1 MTQHNDAKTSH
12 FADKVSVDDFSS
24 YNFSSDNSSAD
35 SSNGIRIDYLANHSA
50 LIPELSTL
58 LYNEWADL
66 YQAAGLTKQDL
77 TTALTQRCVTNHL
90 PLTLVAIT
98 ADGQLL
104 GAGSIKLD
112 EPGTKAGL
120 SPWLGGIYI
129 KEQQRGLGLG
139 ALIVTAL
146 EDKARELG
154 VTALYLSAD
163 TAEGFYQKLGWHV
176 LERLESFGVRDVVLM
191 SKTLV

>member
-1 MTQHNDAKTSH
+1 MDQHSEANT
-12 FADKVSVDDFSS
+12 VSAAEK
-24 YNFSSDNSSAD
+24 NSGVS
-35 SSNGIRIDYLANHSA
+35 IDYLANHSTV
-50 LIPELSTL
+50 IPELSTL

-66 YQAAGLTKQDL
+66 YQAAGLTRQDL
-77 TTALTQRCVTNHL
+77 ITALELRCATNQL
-90 PLTLVAIT
+90 PLTLVAIA

-163 TAEGFYQKLGWHV
+163 TAEGFYLRLGWHV
-176 LERLESFGVRDVVLM
+176 LERLESHGVRDVVLM
-191 SKTLV
+191 TKELV

>member
-1 MTQHNDAKTSH
+1 MDI
-12 FADKVSVDDFSS
+12 
-24 YNFSSDNSSAD
+24 DNVVQKAD
-35 SSNGIRIDYLANHSA
+35 SPDITNFAAKSGAIRIDYLANHSA
-50 LIPELSTL
+50 LILELSTL

-77 TTALTQRCVTNHL
+77 TTALELRCATNQI
-90 PLTLVAIT
+90 PITLVAVA

-112 EPGTKAGL
+112 EPGTKPGL

-146 EDKARELG
+146 EHKARELG

-163 TAEGFYQKLGWHV
+163 TAEGFYLRLGWFV
-176 LERLESFGVRDVVLM
+176 MERLESHGVRNVVLM
-191 SKTLV
+191 SKQLL

>member
-1 MTQHNDAKTSH
+1 MTQHHNANTSIAPGH
-12 FADKVSVDDFSS
+12 
-24 YNFSSDNSSAD
+24 
-35 SSNGIRIDYLANHSA
+35 GIRIDYLANHSA

-66 YQAAGLTKQDL
+66 YQAAGLTQQDL
-77 TTALTQRCVTNHL
+77 TAALELRCVTNQL
-90 PLTLVAIT
+90 PLTLVAVT
-98 ADGQLL
+98 VDGQLL

-120 SPWLGGIYI
+120 SPWLGGIYV
-129 KEQQRGLGLG
+129 KAQQRGLGLG
-139 ALIVTAL
+139 AIIVTAL
-146 EDKARELG
+146 EDKARALG

-163 TAEGFYQKLGWHV
+163 TAEGFYLRLGWHT

-191 SKTLV
+191 SKALR

>member
-1 MTQHNDAKTSH
+1 MNQPHKLNTTILPAN
-12 FADKVSVDDFSS
+12 
-24 YNFSSDNSSAD
+24 N
-35 SSNGIRIDYLANHSA
+35 NGIRIDYLANHSA

-77 TTALTQRCVTNHL
+77 TTALELRCATNQL
-90 PLTLVAIT
+90 PLTLVAVT

-112 EPGTKAGL
+112 EPGTKEGL
-120 SPWLGGIYI
+120 SPWLGGIYV
-129 KEQQRGLGLG
+129 KANQRGLGLG

-154 VTALYLSAD
+154 VTDLYLSAD
-163 TAEGFYQKLGWHV
+163 TAEGFYLRLGWHT
-176 LERLESFGVRDVVLM
+176 LELLESFGVRDVVLM
-191 SKTLV
+191 SKRLV

>member
-1 MTQHNDAKTSH
+1 MTQHSDAKTTNS
-12 FADKVSVDDFSS
+12 AE
-24 YNFSSDNSSAD
+24 NSSLD
-35 SSNGIRIDYLANHSA
+35 NSNGICIDYLANHSK

-77 TTALTQRCVTNHL
+77 TNALELRCATNQL
-90 PLTLVAIT
+90 PLTLVAV
-98 ADGQLL
+98 AEDGQLL

-112 EPGTKAGL
+112 ESGTKEGL

-146 EDKARELG
+146 ENKARELG
-154 VTALYLSAD
+154 VSALYLSAD
-163 TAEGFYQKLGWHV
+163 TAEGFYQKLGWFV
-176 LERLESFGVRDVVLM
+176 LERLESHGVRDVVLM
-191 SKTLV
+191 SKTLE

>member
-1 MTQHNDAKTSH
+1 MDQHSA
-12 FADKVSVDDFSS
+12 ADKASVPDK
-24 YNFSSDNSSAD
+24 NS
-35 SSNGIRIDYLANHSA
+35 GVRIDYLANHSRV
-50 LIPELSTL
+50 IPELSTL
-58 LYNEWADL
+58 LFNEWADL

-77 TTALTQRCVTNHL
+77 TTALEQRCATNQL
-90 PLTLVAIT
+90 PLTLVVMAN
-98 ADGQLL
+98 DQLL

-129 KEQQRGLGLG
+129 KENQRGLGLG

-154 VTALYLSAD
+154 VSALYLSAD
-163 TAEGFYQKLGWHV
+163 TAEGFYQKLGWFV
-176 LERLESFGVRDVVLM
+176 MERLESHGVRDVVLM
-191 SKTLV
+191 SKRLV

>member
-1 MTQHNDAKTSH
+1 MTQHSDANTTIS
-12 FADKVSVDDFSS
+12 A
-24 YNFSSDNSSAD
+24 DNSSPAN
-35 SSNGIRIDYLANHSA
+35 SNGIRIDYLANHRA

-58 LYNEWADL
+58 LYQEWADL

-77 TTALTQRCVTNHL
+77 TTALELRCVTNQL
-90 PLTLVAIT
+90 PITLVAIA

-112 EPGTKAGL
+112 EPGTKEGL

-129 KEQQRGLGLG
+129 KQQQRGLGLG
-139 ALIVTAL
+139 ALIVSAL

-154 VTALYLSAD
+154 VSALYLSAD
-163 TAEGFYQKLGWHV
+163 TAEGFYQKLGWYV
-176 LERLESFGVRDVVLM
+176 MERVESFGVRDVVLM
-191 SKTLV
+191 SKRLL

>member
-12 FADKVSVDDFSS
+12 FADKVSGDDFS
-24 YNFSSDNSSAD
+24 NDNSSAD
-35 SSNGIRIDYLANHSA
+35 SSDGIRIDYLANHSA

-77 TTALTQRCVTNHL
+77 TTALTQRCVTNQI
-90 PLTLVAIT
+90 PITFVAIA
-98 ADGQLL
+98 ADGKLL

-129 KEQQRGLGLG
+129 KEQQRGLGVG

-146 EDKARELG
+146 EDKARDLG

-163 TAEGFYQKLGWHV
+163 TAEGFYQKLGWIV

-191 SKTLV
+191 SKALL

>member
-1 MTQHNDAKTSH
+1 MEQHRAAHPARALEQSTG
-12 FADKVSVDDFSS
+12 VS
-24 YNFSSDNSSAD
+24 
-35 SSNGIRIDYLANHSA
+35 IDYLANHSTV
-50 LIPELSTL
+50 IPELSTL

-77 TTALTQRCVTNHL
+77 ITALELRCATNQL
-90 PLTLVAIT
+90 PLTLVAIA

-139 ALIVTAL
+139 AKIVTAL
-146 EDKARELG
+146 EAKARELG
-154 VTALYLSAD
+154 VSALYLSAD

-176 LERLESFGVRDVVLM
+176 LERLESHGVRDVVLM
-191 SKTLV
+191 SKRLL

>member
-1 MTQHNDAKTSH
+1 MTQHSDAKRTIS
-12 FADKVSVDDFSS
+12 AE
-24 YNFSSDNSSAD
+24 NSSLD
-35 SSNGIRIDYLANHSA
+35 NSNGICIDYLANHSK

-66 YQAAGLTKQDL
+66 YLAAGLTKQDL
-77 TTALTQRCVTNHL
+77 TNALELRCATNQL
-90 PLTLVAIT
+90 PLTLVAV
-98 ADGQLL
+98 AEDGQLL

-112 EPGTKAGL
+112 EPGTKEGL

-146 EDKARELG
+146 ENKARELG
-154 VTALYLSAD
+154 VSALYLSAD
-163 TAEGFYQKLGWHV
+163 TAEGFYQKLGWFV
-176 LERLESFGVRDVVLM
+176 LERLESHGVRDVVLM
-191 SKTLV
+191 SKTLE

>member
-1 MTQHNDAKTSH
+1 MTHHGNANTTIPSE
-12 FADKVSVDDFSS
+12 
-24 YNFSSDNSSAD
+24 NR
-35 SSNGIRIDYLANHSA
+35 NGIRIDYLANHSK

-66 YQAAGLTKQDL
+66 YQAAGLTQQDL
-77 TTALTQRCVTNHL
+77 TAALELRCTTDQL
-90 PLTLVAIT
+90 PLTLVAIA

-120 SPWLGGIYI
+120 SPWLGGIYV
-129 KEQQRGLGLG
+129 KANQRGLGLG

-154 VTALYLSAD
+154 VSALYLSAD
-163 TAEGFYQKLGWHV
+163 TAEGFYLRLGWQT

-191 SKTLV
+191 SKRLV